1 MMENN
6 FLKAFINNSGDI
18 TIASG
23 VQDGDLLSDIQVS
36 AITVSH
42 QDLRLLAD
50 SLVSM
55 ARQLDDEAEQNE
67 VV

>member
-6 FLKAFINNSGDI
+6 FLKAFINSNGDI

-55 ARQLDDEAEQNE
+55 ARQLDEEAEQNE